1 MNILTYKG
9 YQGSY
14 EYDPEANIFHGDVL
28 HIHDVVTFQGRTLDE
43 LTQALAD
50 SIEDYLEFCAEKG
63 RTPNLP
69 KAVNS
74 ND

>member
-28 HIHDVVTFQGRTLDE
+28 HIHDVVTFQGRTLRHSAN
-43 LTQALAD
+43 TRWRCCKQ
-50 SIEDYLEFCAEKG
+50 
-63 RTPNLP
+63 
-69 KAVNS
+69 
-74 ND
+74 